1 MRTISRLIRR
11 YILAAF
17 AIVLLVL
24 MVNGIL
30 LAGIVIRYG
39 SKSIQE
45 GFFPV
50 GKFAESFT
58 RTEDGYAP
66 SADYDWKP
74 HFAWAMLL
82 SDSGEIL

>member
-45 GFFPV
+45 GLFD
-50 GKFAESFT
+50 AEF
-58 RTEDGYAP
+58 
-66 SADYDWKP
+66 
-74 HFAWAMLL
+74 
-82 SDSGEIL
+82 